1 MRQERIISYQELEAR
16 IKYLEEQISL
26 YCEFMHEN
34 RGSIEKLNQFLTQD
48 DTHAPS
54 DEPEA

>member
-26 YCEFMHEN
+26 YCEFMYEN
-34 RGSIEKLNQFLTQD
+34 RGSIDRLHQFLTQN
-48 DTHAPS
+48 DTHTPS
-54 DEPEA
+54 NEPEA